1 MEDWQ
6 GCLDPQCQTALLR
19 ARESVERRGGSA
31 ITIEDYLLALLDSTP
46 VVSRFLRGCGVDMDE
61 LTRTIQ
67 CEQPIVT
74 EVGGEGQLSSQ
85 LMYWFASAR
94 ETSGAPWLGWSQL
107 LQTLVRHAERLQE
120 KAYVAVF
127 ELVPR
132 WPDSSEEREPAPI
145 EEFQR
150 APVVVTDSAWV
161 ELAED
166 VAISL
171 AASASAMIWV
181 RGERGAGK
189 TAWLQ
194 SLLPALEQDYVELD
208 LRREAEVMASDLPV
222 LPELSS
228 RGVPGEDGPPR
239 WPVLVL
245 DNISPADLTALMDLP
260 DGLAS
265 ALVLQWAGPILFLG
279 PGEPGNSCEVVSLQH
294 RLGRTLDTFDMPV
307 SSVVQRQAILTAH
320 QSAIEKQWN
329 IQIPHSVIRFAASR
343 QSRCVSTPGGMLQWL
358 ERAAAR
364 LNLVARRGPAEAV
377 ALAGQADTLRRQSL
391 VALARKE
398 PLEEIEASLG
408 EIQLY
413 RVAAEVAWRERKA
426 AGTLRQ
432 LGTEDLRQELE
443 RWVAA
448 RPGPVHYVLH
458 CNNQDGDSAGAGSG
472 NLHS

>member
-1 MEDWQ
+1 MDDWQ

-19 ARESVERRGGSA
+19 ARESVERRGGSV
-31 ITIEDYLLALLDSTP
+31 ITVEDYLLALLDSAP
-46 VVSRFLRGCGVDMDE
+46 AIARFLRGSGVDMDE

-85 LMYWFASAR
+85 LMYWFAAAR
-94 ETSGAPWLGWSQL
+94 ETSDSPWLGWPQL
-107 LQTLVRHAERLQE
+107 LGALVRHAERLQE
-120 KAYVAVF
+120 KAYVAVL

-132 WPDSSEEREPAPI
+132 WPDSSEEREPTPI
-145 EEFQR
+145 DESQR

-166 VAISL
+166 VAIGL
-171 AASASAMIWV
+171 AASPSAMIWV

-194 SLLPALEQDYVELD
+194 SLLPVLEQDYVELD
-208 LRREAEVMASDLPV
+208 LRREAEIMASDLPV
-222 LPELSS
+222 LPEVSS
-228 RGVPGEDGPPR
+228 EGGPREDRPR

-245 DNISPADLTALMDLP
+245 DNISPADLIALMDLP

-265 ALVLQWAGPILFLG
+265 ALVLQWAGPILLLG
-279 PGEPGNSCEVVSLQH
+279 PDETRESSAALALQH

-320 QSAIEKQWN
+320 QAAIEKQWN
-329 IQIPHSVIRFAASR
+329 VQVPRSAIRFAASR
-343 QSRCVSTPGGMLQWL
+343 RSRCVSTPGGMLQWL

-398 PLEEIEASLG
+398 PLDDIEASLG

-413 RVAAEVAWRERKA
+413 RVASEVAWHERKA
-426 AGTLRQ
+426 AGKLRQ
-432 LGTEDLRQELE
+432 LCTEDLRQELE

-448 RPGPVHYVLH
+448 RPGPVHYVRH

>member
-1 MEDWQ
+1 MDDWQ

-19 ARESVERRGGSA
+19 ARESVERRGGSV
-31 ITIEDYLLALLDSTP
+31 ITVEDYLLALLDSAP
-46 VVSRFLRGCGVDMDE
+46 AIARFLRGSGVDMDE

-85 LMYWFASAR
+85 LMYWFAAAR
-94 ETSGAPWLGWSQL
+94 ETNDSPWLGWPQL
-107 LQTLVRHAERLQE
+107 LGALVRHAERLQE
-120 KAYVAVF
+120 KAYVAVL

-132 WPDSSEEREPAPI
+132 WPDSSEEREPTPI
-145 EEFQR
+145 NESQR

-166 VAISL
+166 VAIGL
-171 AASASAMIWV
+171 AASPSAMIWV

-194 SLLPALEQDYVELD
+194 SLLPVLEQDYVELD
-208 LRREAEVMASDLPV
+208 LRREAEIMASDLPV
-222 LPELSS
+222 LPEVSS
-228 RGVPGEDGPPR
+228 EGGPREDRPR

-245 DNISPADLTALMDLP
+245 DNISPADLIALMDLP

-265 ALVLQWAGPILFLG
+265 ALVLQWAGPILLLG
-279 PGEPGNSCEVVSLQH
+279 PDETRESSAALALQH

-320 QSAIEKQWN
+320 QAAIEKQWN
-329 IQIPHSVIRFAASR
+329 LQVPRSAIRFAASR
-343 QSRCVSTPGGMLQWL
+343 RSRCVSTPGGMLQWL

-398 PLEEIEASLG
+398 PLDDIEASLG

-413 RVAAEVAWRERKA
+413 RVASEVAWHERKA
-426 AGTLRQ
+426 AGKLRQ
-432 LGTEDLRQELE
+432 LCTEDLRQELE

-448 RPGPVHYVLH
+448 RPGPVHYVRH

>member
-1 MEDWQ
+1 MDDWQ

-19 ARESVERRGGSA
+19 ARESVERRGGSV
-31 ITIEDYLLALLDSTP
+31 ITVEDYLLALLDSAP
-46 VVSRFLRGCGVDMDE
+46 GIVRFLRGCGVDMDE

-85 LMYWFASAR
+85 LMYWFAAAR
-94 ETSGAPWLGWSQL
+94 ETSDSPWLGWSQL
-107 LQTLVRHAERLQE
+107 LGTLVRHAERLQE

-132 WPDSSEEREPAPI
+132 WPDSPEEREPAPI
-145 EEFQR
+145 EELQR

-171 AASASAMIWV
+171 AASRSAMIWV

-194 SLLPALEQDYVELD
+194 TLLPILEQDYVELD
-208 LRREAEVMASDLPV
+208 LRREAEIMASDLPV
-222 LPELSS
+222 LPEISS
-228 RGVPGEDGPPR
+228 DSGPSEDRPR

-245 DNISPADLTALMDLP
+245 DNISPADLVALIDLP

-265 ALVLQWAGPILFLG
+265 ALVLQWAGPILLLG
-279 PGEPGNSCEVVSLQH
+279 PDGPRESTPVELLQH

-307 SSVVQRQAILTAH
+307 SSEVQRQAILTAH
-320 QSAIEKQWN
+320 QAAIEKQWN
-329 IQIPHSVIRFAASR
+329 VQVPRSAIRFAASR
-343 QSRCVSTPGGMLQWL
+343 RSRCVSTPGGMLQWL

-391 VALARKE
+391 VALAREE
-398 PLEEIEASLG
+398 PLDDIETSLG
-408 EIQLY
+408 DIQLY
-413 RVAAEVAWRERKA
+413 RVAAEVAWHERKA
-426 AGTLRQ
+426 AGKLRQ
-432 LGTEDLRQELE
+432 LSTEDLRQELE

-448 RPGPVHYVLH
+448 RPGPVHYVRH
-458 CNNQDGDSAGAGSG
+458 CNNQDGESAGAGSG

>member
-1 MEDWQ
+1 MDDWQ

-19 ARESVERRGGSA
+19 ARESVERRGGSV
-31 ITIEDYLLALLDSTP
+31 ITVEDYLLALLENAP
-46 VVSRFLRGCGVDMDE
+46 AVARFLRGCGVDLDE

-94 ETSGAPWLGWSQL
+94 ETSDSPWLGWSQL
-107 LQTLVRHAERLQE
+107 LETLVRHAERLQE

-132 WPDSSEEREPAPI
+132 WPDSSEERDPAPI
-145 EEFQR
+145 DNFQR
-150 APVVVTDSAWV
+150 APVVVTDSPWV

-171 AASASAMIWV
+171 AASPSAMIWV

-208 LRREAEVMASDLPV
+208 LRRETEIMASDLPV

-228 RGVPGEDGPPR
+228 EGGPSEDGPR

-245 DNISPADLTALMDLP
+245 DNISPADLIELMDLP

-265 ALVLQWAGPILFLG
+265 ALVLQWAGPILLLG
-279 PGEPGNSCEVVSLQH
+279 PDEPIKSRAAASIQH
-294 RLGRTLDTFDMPV
+294 RLGRTLDIFDMPV
-307 SSVVQRQAILTAH
+307 SSVVQRRAVLTAH
-320 QSAIEKQWN
+320 QAAIEKQWN
-329 IQIPHSVIRFAASR
+329 VQISRSAIRFAASR

-364 LNLVARRGPAEAV
+364 LNLFARRGPAEAV

-391 VALARKE
+391 VALARQE
-398 PLEEIEASLG
+398 PLDDIEASLG
-408 EIQLY
+408 EIQLH
-413 RVAAEVAWRERKA
+413 RVAAEVAWHERKA
-426 AGTLRQ
+426 AGTLRR
-432 LGTEDLRQELE
+432 LCAEDLRQELE

-458 CNNQDGDSAGAGSG
+458 CNQQDGDSAGAGSG

>member
-1 MEDWQ
+1 MDDWQ

-19 ARESVERRGGSA
+19 ARESVERRGGSVV
-31 ITIEDYLLALLDSTP
+31 TVEDYLLALLDSAP
-46 VVSRFLRGCGVDMDE
+46 SIARFLRGCGVDMDE

-85 LMYWFASAR
+85 LMYWFAAAR
-94 ETSGAPWLGWSQL
+94 ETRDSPWLGWSQL
-107 LQTLVRHAERLQE
+107 LETLVRHAERLQE
-120 KAYVAVF
+120 KAYVAVL
-127 ELVPR
+127 ELVSR
-132 WPDSSEEREPAPI
+132 WPDSSEGREPSLI
-145 EEFQR
+145 DEFQR
-150 APVVVTDSAWV
+150 APVVVTDSTWI

-171 AASASAMIWV
+171 AASSSAMIWV
-181 RGERGAGK
+181 RGERGSGK

-194 SLLPALEQDYVELD
+194 SLLPTLEQDYVELD
-208 LRREAEVMASDLPV
+208 LRREAEIMASDLPV
-222 LPELSS
+222 LPGRPVE
-228 RGVPGEDGPPR
+228 GDPGEGGAR

-245 DNISPADLTALMDLP
+245 DNISPADLIALMNLP

-265 ALVLQWAGPILFLG
+265 ELLLQWAGPILLLG
-279 PGEPGNSCEVVSLQH
+279 PDEPVESSAAASLQH
-294 RLGRTLDTFDMPV
+294 RLGRTLDIFDMPV

-320 QSAIEKQWN
+320 QAAIEKQWN
-329 IQIPHSVIRFAASR
+329 VQVSRSVIRFAASR
-343 QSRCVSTPGGMLQWL
+343 QSRGVSTPGGMLQWL

-364 LNLVARRGPAEAV
+364 LNLFARRGPAEAV

-391 VALARKE
+391 VALARKD
-398 PLEEIEASLG
+398 PLDDIEASLG
-408 EIQLY
+408 EIQLH
-413 RVAAEVAWRERKA
+413 RVAAEVAWRERQA

-432 LGTEDLRQELE
+432 LCAEDLRQELE

-458 CNNQDGDSAGAGSG
+458 CNQRDGDSAGAGSG

>member
-1 MEDWQ
+1 MDDWQ

-19 ARESVERRGGSA
+19 ARESVERRGGSV
-31 ITIEDYLLALLDSTP
+31 ITAEDYLLALLDSVP
-46 VVSRFLRGCGVDMDE
+46 DIVRFLRGCGVDMDE

-94 ETSGAPWLGWSQL
+94 ETSNSPWLGWSQL
-107 LQTLVRHAERLQE
+107 LATLVRHAERLQE

-132 WPDSSEEREPAPI
+132 WPDPSEEREPAPI
-145 EEFQR
+145 DEFQR

-171 AASASAMIWV
+171 AASPSAMLWV
-181 RGERGAGK
+181 RGDRGSGK

-194 SLLPALEQDYVELD
+194 SLLPTLELDYVELD
-208 LRREAEVMASDLPV
+208 LRREAEIMASDLPV
-222 LPELSS
+222 LPE
-228 RGVPGEDGPPR
+228 RRVQGEPGESGSR

-245 DNISPADLTALMDLP
+245 DNISPADLIALMNLP

-265 ALVLQWAGPILFLG
+265 ELLLQWAGPILLLG
-279 PGEPGNSCEVVSLQH
+279 PGEAADSSSAAILQH
-294 RLGRTLDTFDMPV
+294 RLGRTLDIFAMPA

-320 QSAIEKQWN
+320 QAALEKQWN
-329 IQIPHSVIRFAASR
+329 IQIPRSVIRFAASR
-343 QSRCVSTPGGMLQWL
+343 RSRCVSTPGGMLQWL
-358 ERAAAR
+358 ERSAAR
-364 LNLVARRGPAEAV
+364 LNLFARRGPTEAV
-377 ALAGQADTLRRQSL
+377 ALSGQEDTLRRQSL

-398 PLEEIEASLG
+398 PLDDIEASLG
-408 EIQLY
+408 EIQLH
-413 RVAAEVAWRERKA
+413 RVAAEVAWHERKA

-432 LGTEDLRQELE
+432 LSAEDLRQELE

-458 CNNQDGDSAGAGSG
+458 CNQQDGDSAGAGSG

>member
-1 MEDWQ
+1 MDDWQ

-19 ARESVERRGGSA
+19 ARENVERRGGSV
-31 ITIEDYLLALLDSTP
+31 ITVEDYLLALLDSAP
-46 VVSRFLRGCGVDMDE
+46 VITRFLRGWGVDMDE

-85 LMYWFASAR
+85 LMYWFAAAR
-94 ETSGAPWLGWSQL
+94 ETTGSPWLGWSQL
-107 LQTLVRHAERLQE
+107 LETLVRHAERLQE

-127 ELVPR
+127 ELVAR
-132 WPDSSEEREPAPI
+132 WPDASEEREPSPI
-145 EEFQR
+145 DDCQR
-150 APVVVTDSAWV
+150 APVVVADSAWI

-166 VAISL
+166 VAIGL
-171 AASASAMIWV
+171 AASSSGMIWV
-181 RGERGAGK
+181 RGERGSGK

-194 SLLPALEQDYVELD
+194 SLLPMLEQDYVELD
-208 LRREAEVMASDLPV
+208 LRREAEIMASDLPV
-222 LPELSS
+222 LPERPEAGNL
-228 RGVPGEDGPPR
+228 REDAPR

-245 DNISPADLTALMDLP
+245 DNVSPADLNAMMDQP
-260 DGLAS
+260 SGLAS
-265 ALVLQWAGPILFLG
+265 ALVLQWAGPILLLG
-279 PGEPGNSCEVVSLQH
+279 PDEPVGGAAVATLQH
-294 RLGRTLDTFDMPV
+294 RLGRTLDTFDMPG
-307 SSVVQRQAILTAH
+307 SSEVQRQAILTAH
-320 QSAIEKQWN
+320 QAAIEKQWN
-329 IQIPHSVIRFAASR
+329 IQIPRPVIRFAATR
-343 QSRCVSTPGGMLQWL
+343 RSRCVSTPGGMLQWL

-364 LNLVARRGPAEAV
+364 LNLFARRGPAEAM
-377 ALAGQADTLRRQSL
+377 ALAGQAETLRRQSL

-398 PLEEIEASLG
+398 PLEDIEASLG

-413 RVAAEVAWRERKA
+413 RVAAEVAWHERKA

-432 LGTEDLRQELE
+432 LCIEDLRQELE

-458 CNNQDGDSAGAGSG
+458 CNQQDGDSAGAGSG

>member
-1 MEDWQ
+1 MDDWQ

-19 ARESVERRGGSA
+19 ARESVGRRGGSV
-31 ITIEDYLLALLDSTP
+31 ITVEDYLLALLDSTP
-46 VVSRFLRGCGVDMDE
+46 AIARFLRGCGVDMDE

-74 EVGGEGQLSSQ
+74 EVGSEGLLSSQ

-94 ETSGAPWLGWSQL
+94 DANDSPWLGWPKL
-107 LQTLVRHAERLQE
+107 LETLVRHAERLQE

-132 WPDSSEEREPAPI
+132 WPDSSEERESAPMD
-145 EEFQR
+145 ECQR
-150 APVVVTDSAWV
+150 APVVVTDVSWV

-166 VAISL
+166 VAICL
-171 AASASAMIWV
+171 AASPSALIWV

-194 SLLPALEQDYVELD
+194 SLLPTLEQDYVELD
-208 LRREAEVMASDLPV
+208 LRREAEIMASDLPV
-222 LPELSS
+222 LPERL
-228 RGVPGEDGPPR
+228 VEDDLGESGPR

-245 DNISPADLTALMDLP
+245 DNVSPADLIALMNLS
-260 DGLAS
+260 DGLAAELLLNWS
-265 ALVLQWAGPILFLG
+265 GPILLLG
-279 PGEPGNSCEVVSLQH
+279 PVEREDSRAAASLQH
-294 RLGRTLDTFDMPV
+294 RLGRTLETFDMPV
-307 SSVVQRQAILTAH
+307 ASVVQRQAILTAH
-320 QSAIEKQWN
+320 QAAIEKQWN
-329 IQIPHSVIRFAASR
+329 VQIPRSVIRFAASR
-343 QSRCVSTPGGMLQWL
+343 RSRCVSTPGGMLQWL

-364 LNLVARRGPAEAV
+364 LNLFARRGPAESV
-377 ALAGQADTLRRQSL
+377 ALAGQADTVRRQSL

-398 PLEEIEASLG
+398 PFEDIELSLG
-408 EIQLY
+408 EIQLH
-413 RVAAEVAWRERKA
+413 RVAAEVAWHERKA
-426 AGTLRQ
+426 AGRLHQ
-432 LGTEDLRQELE
+432 LCAEDLRQELE

-458 CNNQDGDSAGAGSG
+458 CNQQDGDSVGAGSG

>member
-1 MEDWQ
+1 MDDWQ

-19 ARESVERRGGSA
+19 ARESVERRGGSV
-31 ITIEDYLLALLDSTP
+31 ITVEDYLLALLDSAP
-46 VVSRFLRGCGVDMDE
+46 AIARFLRGCGVDMDE

-85 LMYWFASAR
+85 LMYWFAAAR
-94 ETSGAPWLGWSQL
+94 EARSSPWLGWSHL
-107 LQTLVRHAERLQE
+107 LETLARNAERLQE
-120 KAYVAVF
+120 KAYVAVL

-132 WPDSSEEREPAPI
+132 WPDPPEEREPAPI
-145 EEFQR
+145 DEFQR
-150 APVVVTDSAWV
+150 APVVVADTAWV

-171 AASASAMIWV
+171 AASPSAMIWV
-181 RGERGAGK
+181 CGERGAGK
-189 TAWLQ
+189 TAWLH

-208 LRREAEVMASDLPV
+208 LRREAEIMASDLPV
-222 LPELSS
+222 LPGLSS
-228 RGVPGEDGPPR
+228 EGVPSGDRPR
-239 WPVLVL
+239 WPLLVL
-245 DNISPADLTALMDLP
+245 DNISPADLIALMDLT

-265 ALVLQWAGPILFLG
+265 ALVMQWAGPILLLG
-279 PGEPGNSCEVVSLQH
+279 PDEPIESTAVASLQH
-294 RLGRTLDTFDMPV
+294 RLGRTLDIFDMPV

-320 QSAIEKQWN
+320 QAAIEKQWN
-329 IQIPHSVIRFAASR
+329 VQISRSVIRFAASR
-343 QSRCVSTPGGMLQWL
+343 RSRCVSTPGGMLQWL

-364 LNLVARRGPAEAV
+364 LDLLARRGPAEAV

-398 PLEEIEASLG
+398 PLDNIEASLG
-408 EIQLY
+408 EIHLH
-413 RVAAEVAWRERKA
+413 RVAAEVAWHERKA

-432 LGTEDLRQELE
+432 LCAEDLRQELE

-458 CNNQDGDSAGAGSG
+458 CNQQDGDSVGAGSG

>member
-1 MEDWQ
+1 MDDWQ

-19 ARESVERRGGSA
+19 ARESVERRGGSV
-31 ITIEDYLLALLDSTP
+31 ITVEDYLLALLDSAP
-46 VVSRFLRGCGVDMDE
+46 SISRFLRSCGVDMDE
-61 LTRTIQ
+61 LIRTIQ

-94 ETSGAPWLGWSQL
+94 EASGAPWLGWSQL
-107 LQTLVRHAERLQE
+107 LETLVHHAERLQE

-145 EEFQR
+145 DEFQR

-166 VAISL
+166 VSISL
-171 AASASAMIWV
+171 AASVSAMIWV
-181 RGERGAGK
+181 RGERGSGK

-208 LRREAEVMASDLPV
+208 LRREAEIMASDLPV
-222 LPELSS
+222 LPERTLESA
-228 RGVPGEDGPPR
+228 PGEGGSR

-245 DNISPADLTALMDLP
+245 DNVSPADLVALMDLP

-265 ALVLQWAGPILFLG
+265 ALVLQWAGPILLLG
-279 PGEPGNSCEVVSLQH
+279 PDEPTESRSAVSLQH
-294 RLGRTLDTFDMPV
+294 RLGRSLDIFDMPV
-307 SSVVQRQAILTAH
+307 TSVVQRQAVLTAH
-320 QSAIEKQWN
+320 QAAIEKQWN
-329 IQIPHSVIRFAASR
+329 IQIPRSVIRFVASR

-364 LNLVARRGPAEAV
+364 LNLFARRGPTDAV

-398 PLEEIEASLG
+398 PLEDIETSLR
-408 EIQLY
+408 EIQLH
-413 RVAAEVAWRERKA
+413 RVAAEVAWHERQA

-432 LGTEDLRQELE
+432 LCNGDLRRELE
-443 RWVAA
+443 RRVAA

-458 CNNQDGDSAGAGSG
+458 CNQQDGDSAGAGSG
-472 NLHS
+472 NIHS